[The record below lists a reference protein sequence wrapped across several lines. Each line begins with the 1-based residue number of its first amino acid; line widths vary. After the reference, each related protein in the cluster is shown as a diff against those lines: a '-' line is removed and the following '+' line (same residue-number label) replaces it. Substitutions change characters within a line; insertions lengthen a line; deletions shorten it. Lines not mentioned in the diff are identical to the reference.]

1 MKKFKEKFMAGLLC
15 GAMLFSQMMLPQLVQ
30 AETVVSVNAVSGNLL
45 SASTVN
51 QEPGEQPALSQNSVT
66 LSENTVSLSAAQK
79 NFIDA
84 VSALDKEKLI
94 RLAIVFMLA
103 GSEESRAAFT
113 VEYEKVEAADSL
125 YGLLSAEGTE
135 HEQVRAGYAVLEA
148 LVQEINAVLYP
159 VPQADAAYEAGTMS
173 LIEQA
178 ALGAPGSSRSGGMA
192 VFAMPN
198 G

>member
-1 MKKFKEKFMAGLLC
+1 MKKFKKKFMAGLLC
-15 GAMLFSQMMLPQLVQ
+15 GAMLFSQLMLPRLVQ
-30 AETVVSVNAVSGNLL
+30 AETVVSVNVVSGNIISVNSL
-45 SASTVN
+45 SS
-51 QEPGEQPALSQNSVT
+51 
-66 LSENTVSLSAAQK
+66 NTVSLSDAQN
-79 NFIDA
+79 NFVDA

-94 RLAIVFMLA
+94 RLAVAYVLA

-113 VEYEKVEAADSL
+113 AEYEKVEAADSL